1 MFFRNLTAF
10 RFNPLALCTG
20 DELEERLA
28 DARLKPCGPLEMF
41 SRGFVSPFGREGATL
56 THQVGGCIW
65 ITLGGE
71 DKVLPGAAVNAEV
84 ERKVAAIEYDQGR
97 KLGGR
102 ARRQIKDEVLQE
114 LLPKAL
120 VRPMRLNAYIDH
132 PRGLLVVDTA
142 SRKAAEAVASE
153 LRRALGSFPAL
164 PLNAEVAPRSVLTAW
179 LAGDPMPEGPYNGD
193 TPAGPG
199 FLRIS
204 DEATLAD
211 PVHRGAT
218 ATLKRQEMACE
229 EVTTHLEAGKQCTRL
244 GLVLDGR
251 VAFTFGDDLVARK
264 VRFLDGAVEG
274 LAETERDDQ
283 HAELDARFALMT
295 GELGALFDVL
305 ERAFRLSKAQA

>member
-10 RFNPLALCTG
+10 RFNPLLLDIETIEASLQ
-20 DELEERLA
+20 

-41 SRGFVSPFGREGATL
+41 SRGFVSPFGHDGAAL

-65 ITLGGE
+65 ITVGGE
-71 DKVLPGAAVNAEV
+71 ERVLPRAALNAEL

-102 ARRQIKDEVLQE
+102 ARRKVKDEVLQE

-120 VRPMRLNAYIDH
+120 IRPMRLNAYIDH

-142 SRKAAEAVASE
+142 SRRAAEGVASE

-179 LAGDPMPEGPYNGD
+179 LAGDPMPEGAYHGD
-193 TPAGPG
+193 VPAGPG

-274 LAETERDDQ
+274 LTETERDSVE
-283 HAELDARFALMT
+283 AELDARFALMT
-295 GELGALFDVL
+295 GELGVLFDVL
-305 ERAFRLSKAQA
+305 ERAFCLSKADA